1 MANGNVNNLIDNNS
15 KSQLDAVLYSYNL
28 ACKVKFPTRIFLN
41 SHTAIGD
48 EFIDSSTIGK

>member
-1 MANGNVNNLIDNNS
+1 MVNGNVNSLIDFNS

-28 ACKVKFPTRIFLN
+28 AFIVKFPTRTFLN

-48 EFIDSSTIGK
+48 EFFDSSTIGK